1 MSLDA
6 PARPNRSRGHFLV
19 RRSLR
24 QGARVIEQW
33 AQQAQR
39 LPALLGQAK
48 AGLDCRSLQRGQRD
62 VLERRERAGVS
73 IVTRTGVEVPVGV
86 EYGTSARSSRCAALF

>member
-1 MSLDA
+1 LLRTFGSGTGGGKCNHERFNCEPLA
-6 PARPNRSRGHFLV
+6 SIAHSR
-19 RRSLR
+19 R
-24 QGARVIEQW
+24 QW

-73 IVTRTGVEVPVGV
+73 IVTCTG
-86 EYGTSARSSRCAALF
+86 C

>member
-1 MSLDA
+1 LC
-6 PARPNRSRGHFLV
+6 SRRLICGERNHERFNCEPLASSAQSG
-19 RRSLR
+19 R
-24 QGARVIEQW
+24 QW

-48 AGLDCRSLQRGQRD
+48 GLDCRSLQRGQRD

-73 IVTRTGVEVPVGV
+73 IVTRTG
-86 EYGTSARSSRCAALF
+86 C